1 MTSRH
6 RQTISNDGIK
16 EMINELK
23 EQMIQEM
30 KNMIDDVKR
39 SIDFMSDKFD
49 NMMEELTIVKEEN
62 KKIKIEVNMVKETN
76 QELERKIAALEKSQE
91 ENQINI
97 DKLEQYGRRAN
108 LEFHGIPYSR
118 NEDTNCIIK
127 KVVKKLNIQ
136 IGDNDISISHRLPI
150 KQRYPNNTQK
160 QEIKIPPIIV
170 KFNSQEKRNEIYN
183 KRKNIL
189 QVTDFDIENMKSLY
203 INENLTSLRKSLL
216 FETKKLKK
224 VHGYEFVWTKM
235 GEIYAR
241 KNLKSKVIKIS
252 SLNDLELMR

>member
-1 MTSRH
+1 MRFTCF
-6 RQTISNDGIK
+6 TI
-16 EMINELK
+16 
-23 EQMIQEM
+23 
-30 KNMIDDVKR
+30 
-39 SIDFMSDKFD
+39 
-49 NMMEELTIVKEEN
+49 
-62 KKIKIEVNMVKETN
+62 
-76 QELERKIAALEKSQE
+76 
-91 ENQINI
+91 
-97 DKLEQYGRRAN
+97 
-108 LEFHGIPYSR
+108 FHQLWASLV
-118 NEDTNCIIK
+118 IIK

-252 SLNDLELMR
+252 SLTDLELMR